1 MRLTHP
7 KFVAS
12 ALLFSVLPSVA
23 LAEAETRVDLTQV
36 PFEQLLDTDIVT
48 AKKLVKQVSEAA
60 SAVSVVTADDIQA
73 HGYRSIHDIL
83 NSMRGIMMVRN
94 NDGYSYLA
102 GRGLGS
108 KDYAGRVTMLID
120 GLRVS
125 DNVFGQS
132 YFGTDGVLDVE
143 LIDRVEYIPGA
154 GSAIYGNGAFLGV
167 VNVITKKGK
176 DIGGAQVSQEWG
188 EHHWNR
194 TRVTYGKQFDNGL
207 DLLLSG
213 STYRNGGRPVTTYD
227 DYPDRMDAEKNR
239 RLFVKASYEGWGL
252 QGSWSR
258 HPNAMNQGEVR
269 ASDESAY
276 WTLTH
281 DQRLSPD
288 LKLSVQGSAGQYLFD
303 QNSPSGNDFARG
315 RWYGLD
321 LKFVGTW
328 MDRHTWV
335 FGAEHRNDHE
345 QRLFFERPGYDMR
358 TRHRVDAVYVYDDHD
373 VLDNLQL
380 NYGVRLDHHDFG
392 RQTLSPRMG
401 LIYRPWDGG
410 VLKLSSG
417 KANRQPVP
425 YESYASVVWGIVP
438 EGHVM
443 PTERVTLNELVWEQQ
458 LGPRTRLMASLFAYR
473 THDRTYVNWDENQ
486 LVQQKIAS
494 SGADVEWEHHWAD
507 GRRLKVSYAWQNAK
521 DDGGRQIPFS
531 PHHLLKFNYS
541 APLGQDQTRLGVD
554 AQAVSR
560 RCIAQQSTDPCI
572 PAGGYGL
579 INLTLSSP
587 QLIPGW
593 AASVSVRNVFNRRYS
608 DFVTGEGRSVWVQLG
623 RDFK

>member
-7 KFVAS
+7 RLVAS
-12 ALLFSVLPSVA
+12 AFLLGLFPSVV
-23 LAEAETRVDLTQV
+23 LAEAGARVDLTQV

-60 SAVSVVTADDIQA
+60 SAVSVVTADDIKA
-73 HGYRSIHDIL
+73 LGYRSIHDIL

-143 LIDRVEYIPGA
+143 LIERVEYIPGA
-154 GSAIYGNGAFLGV
+154 GSAIHGNGAFLGV

-176 DIGGAQVSQEWG
+176 DVGGVQVSQEFG
-188 EHHWNR
+188 ANHWNR
-194 TRVTYGKQFDNGL
+194 TRLTYGKQFDNGL

-213 STYRNGGRPVTTYD
+213 STYRNSGRFATTYD
-227 DYPDRMDAEKNR
+227 GYPDRVDKERNQ
-239 RLFVKASYEGWGL
+239 RLFVKGSFEGWGL
-252 QGSWSR
+252 EGSWSR
-258 HPNAMNQGEVR
+258 HPSAMNLGEVQ
-269 ASDESAY
+269 ATDESAF

-281 DQRLSPD
+281 DRRLGPD
-288 LKLSVQGSAGQYLFD
+288 LKLSAQASVGQYLFD
-303 QNSPSGNDFARG
+303 QNSPGGTDFARG

-328 MDRHTWV
+328 FDRHTWV
-335 FGAEHRNDHE
+335 FGTEHRNDHE
-345 QRLFFERPGYDMR
+345 QRLRFEGAGYDMR
-358 TRHRVDAVYVYDDHD
+358 TRHRTDAAYVYDNHD
-373 VLDNLQL
+373 ILDNLQL
-380 NYGVRLDHHDFG
+380 NYGLRVDHHDTG

-401 LIYRPWDGG
+401 LIYRPWEGA

-425 YESYASVVWGIVP
+425 YESYGSVAWGVVP
-438 EGHVM
+438 EGYVL
-443 PTERVTLNELVWEQQ
+443 PTEQVTLNELVWEQQ
-458 LGPRTRLMASLFAYR
+458 LGPRTRLMASLFGYR
-473 THDRTYVNWDENQ
+473 TRDRSYVNWDLSQ
-486 LVQQKIAS
+486 LVQQRIVS
-494 SGADVEWEHHWAD
+494 SGADVEWEHNWID
-507 GRRLKVSYAWQNAK
+507 GRRLKVSYAWQTAK
-521 DDGGRQIPFS
+521 DDGGRQIPLS
-531 PHHLLKFNYS
+531 PHHLLKLNFS
-541 APLGQDQTRLGVD
+541 APWMDDRVRWGVE

-560 RCIAQQSTDPCI
+560 RCVGLQSTDACI
-572 PAGGYGL
+572 AVGGYSVTH
-579 INLTLSSP
+579 LTLSSSR
-587 QLIPGW
+587 LVPGW
-593 AASVSVRNVFNRRYS
+593 EASVSVRNLFNRRYS
-608 DFVTGEGRSVWVQLG
+608 DFITGEGRGVWLQLG